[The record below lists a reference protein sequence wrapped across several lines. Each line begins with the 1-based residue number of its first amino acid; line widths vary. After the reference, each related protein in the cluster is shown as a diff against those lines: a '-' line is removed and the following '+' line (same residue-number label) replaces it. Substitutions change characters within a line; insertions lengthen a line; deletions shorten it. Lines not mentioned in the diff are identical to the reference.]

1 MADHEIKIGF
11 NGTNFTYKNQAN
23 ADARKQKVK
32 REKTVKWTYTDEF
45 AIHFSGPAPC
55 SPFVNTSA
63 ACGSGEIKVEKTALQ
78 GSHKYFV
85 AVLYTDGKIYM
96 DDPEIWVEP

>member
-1 MADHEIKIGF
+1 MADHEITIGF
-11 NGTNFTYKNQAN
+11 DGTNFTYKTPAG

-32 REKTVKWTYTDEF
+32 RGKTVRWTYNREF

-63 ACGSGEIKVEKTALQ
+63 EIRVENNALQ

-85 AVLYTDGKIYM
+85 AVLHTDGKIYM